1 MIKSRRREKR
11 TVIIMSELEAK
22 ELSAKEVEK
31 AKAEIAEGVEDE
43 FEEAE
48 DGKEKTYEVTPEEM
62 SIMRAELACEFPDDY
77 DYLSDDYI
85 MSVASK
91 PYSKD
96 PTVRRPLEYT
106 MEKLSAV
113 MEWRQDSG
121 AVNMRDMLDLA
132 NGPETA
138 PEAVEDPDR
147 LRKAKALAVSLNYG
161 SMYWHGLDKEGRP
174 VLWIRCNRMP
184 WYPDV
189 EAQVNALILL
199 ADTGIRAMPKGVT
212 DFVVVSDSNSPPPPN
227 PQFMINVLKALV
239 RGYPDRLSM
248 LLSAPVGSII
258 QFVISLLTPLM
269 PGRLAAKLVMA
280 DLEKGKEKL
289 KELLLGGEDDI
300 PEFMGGTCKHDDL
313 FPTEGYCPNRGQGN
327 LKFDFFGMEER
338 LKKQVEEFKAS
349 KE

>member
-1 MIKSRRREKR
+1 
-11 TVIIMSELEAK
+11 MSELSAK
-22 ELSAKEVEK
+22 ELTAKEVEK
-31 AKAEIAEGVEDE
+31 AKAEISAGVEDE
-43 FEEAE
+43 FEDAV

-62 SIMRAELACEFPDDY
+62 SIMRAELACEFPEDY
-77 DYLSDDYI
+77 DYLSNDYV

-113 MEWRQDSG
+113 MAWRQESG
-121 AVNMRDMLDLA
+121 AVDMRDMLDLA

-138 PEAVEDPDR
+138 TDAVEDPDR
-147 LRKAKALAVSLNYG
+147 LTKAKALAASLNYG
-161 SMYWHGLDKEGRP
+161 SMYWHGLDKMGRP

-258 QFVISLLTPLM
+258 QFVMKLLIPLM
-269 PGRLAAKLVMA
+269 PGRLASKLALEDLENGKAKLR
-280 DLEKGKEKL
+280 
-289 KELLLGGEDDI
+289 ELLLNGEDDI
-300 PEFMGGTCKHDDL
+300 PEFLGGTAKHDDL
-313 FPTEGYCPNRGQGN
+313 FPTEGYCPNRGKGN

-338 LKKQVEEFKAS
+338 LIKQVEQFLAS
-349 KE
+349 KK